1 MSKEGITVYFKD
13 RADYVTSI
21 KSAKIGKFIEPLN

>member
-13 RADYVTSI
+13 RADFVTRI
-21 KSAKIGKFIEPLN
+21 RTAKIGKFIEPLI